1 MDESVR
7 DLVRERAGNVCEY
20 CRISQEALPWARF
33 HIEHI
38 RARQHRG
45 TDDPGNLA
53 LACRRCNSHKGPNL
67 TSIDPESEE
76 LTPLYHPRKNRWND
90 HFALSGHRIIGLT
103 PTGRVTVALLNMNA
117 PDRVQLRAELSA
129 GDEPEI
135 V

>member
-1 MDESVR
+1 MIESVR
-7 DLVRERAGNVCEY
+7 NLVRERAGNVCEY

-67 TSIDPESEE
+67 TSIDPATEK
-76 LTPLYHPRKNRWND
+76 LAPLYHPRTDPWDD

-103 PTGRVTVALLNMNA
+103 PTGRATVVLLHRNA
-117 PDRVQLRAELSA
+117 PDRIQLRAELSA
-129 GDEPEI
+129 GGESGI